1 MGKGGHGEMAGAEDA
16 LVVVLDWEEG
26 RGSAVFWFGAGGGR
40 VRGDDVTLRF
50 PYGLKTAL

>member
-16 LVVVLDWEEG
+16 LVVVLNRQEG